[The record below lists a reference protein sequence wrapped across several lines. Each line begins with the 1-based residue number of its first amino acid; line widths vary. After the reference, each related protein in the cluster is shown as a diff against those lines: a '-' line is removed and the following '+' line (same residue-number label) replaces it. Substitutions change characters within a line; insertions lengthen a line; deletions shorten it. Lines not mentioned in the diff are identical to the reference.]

1 MRTDPFQLAPL
12 RQYLILLGLT
22 LLTGVFAWLTY
33 REIRLFSDTWRVRP
47 NVIIQTKMGFR
58 VLIMLMLTTGA
69 ALGPVVFLIKR
80 FSRR

>member
-1 MRTDPFQLAPL
+1 MRDANRQSSLSL
-12 RQYLILLGLT
+12 RRGLILLGLA

-33 REIRLFSDTWRVRP
+33 REIRLFSETWRVRP

-69 ALGPVVFLIKR
+69 ALGPVVFLLDASK
-80 FSRR
+80 